1 MNNLNFDTHKFV
13 EDMVEAKMPK
23 AQAEV
28 LVNACV
34 VWLNG
39 STATKNYLN
48 NLEKRFG
55 DNLEHNLEHSRQLL
69 EGKIEAVRAE
79 IKQSEQRL
87 QSEIEVVRAE
97 IKQSEQLLEEKI
109 EAVRAEIKQSEQ
121 LLEEKIEAVRA
132 EIKQSEQRLW
142 IRMLVAHIAL
152 GGYLLIIGALGV
164 FFAALQY

>member
-55 DNLEHNLEHSRQLL
+55 DNLEQSEQRLR
-69 EGKIEAVRAE
+69 V
-79 IKQSEQRL
+79 KQSEQRL
-87 QSEIEVVRAE
+87 GREDLNWCRRSRYSIDLKFSIFISANVIIVVMAW
-97 IKQSEQLLEEKI
+97 
-109 EAVRAEIKQSEQ
+109 
-121 LLEEKIEAVRA
+121 
-132 EIKQSEQRLW
+132 RLY
-142 IRMLVAHIAL
+142 RL
-152 GGYLLIIGALGV
+152 
-164 FFAALQY
+164 

>member
-55 DNLEHNLEHSRQLL
+55 DNLEHSRQLL

-152 GGYLLIIGALGV
+152 GGLIIGALGV

>member
-13 EDMVEAKMPK
+13 EDMVQAKMPK

-39 STATKNYLN
+39 STATKDDLN

-55 DNLEHNLEHSRQLL
+55 DNLEQVEKRF
-69 EGKIEAVRAE
+69 GDK
-79 IKQSEQRL
+79 
-87 QSEIEVVRAE
+87 IEVVRAE
-97 IKQSEQLLEEKI
+97 IKQSEQLLR
-109 EAVRAEIKQSEQ
+109 VEIKQSEQ
-121 LLEEKIEAVRA
+121 LFRSEIKQSEQRLRA

-142 IRMLVAHIAL
+142 IRMLVGQITSV
-152 GGYLLIIGALGV
+152 GLIIGAL
-164 FFAALQY
+164 QYWS

>member
-39 STATKNYLN
+39 STATKDDLI

-55 DNLEHNLEHSRQLL
+55 DNLEHSQQLL
-69 EGKIEAVRAE
+69 EGKIMQSEQLLEGKIMQSEQLLRAEIEAVRAE

-87 QSEIEVVRAE
+87 RAE
-97 IKQSEQLLEEKI
+97 I
-109 EAVRAEIKQSEQ
+109 EAVQT
-121 LLEEKIEAVRA
+121 

-142 IRMLVAHIAL
+142 IRMLVMQITSV
-152 GGYLLIIGALGV
+152 GLIIGAL
-164 FFAALQY
+164 QYWS

>member
-13 EDMVEAKMPK
+13 EDMVRAKMPK

-39 STATKNYLN
+39 SKDNLATKDDLN

-55 DNLEHNLEHSRQLL
+55 DNLEQVEKRF
-69 EGKIEAVRAE
+69 GDK
-79 IKQSEQRL
+79 
-87 QSEIEVVRAE
+87 IEVVRAE
-97 IKQSEQLLEEKI
+97 IKQSEQLLR
-109 EAVRAEIKQSEQ
+109 VEIKQSEQ
-121 LLEEKIEAVRA
+121 LFRSEIKQSEQRLRA

-142 IRMLVAHIAL
+142 IRMLVGQITSV
-152 GGYLLIIGALGV
+152 GLIIGAL
-164 FFAALQY
+164 QYWS

>member
-39 STATKNYLN
+39 STATKDDLI

-55 DNLEHNLEHSRQLL
+55 DNLEHSQQLL
-69 EGKIEAVRAE
+69 EGKIM
-79 IKQSEQRL
+79 
-87 QSEIEVVRAE
+87 
-97 IKQSEQLLEEKI
+97 QSEQLLEGKI
-109 EAVRAEIKQSEQ
+109 MQSEQ
-121 LLEEKIEAVRA
+121 RLRAEIEAVRA

-142 IRMLVAHIAL
+142 IRMLVMQITSV
-152 GGYLLIIGALGV
+152 GLIIGAL
-164 FFAALQY
+164 QYWS

>member
-39 STATKNYLN
+39 STATKDDLN

-55 DNLEHNLEHSRQLL
+55 DKLEQAEKRFGDKLEHSQQLL

-87 QSEIEVVRAE
+87 W
-97 IKQSEQLLEEKI
+97 IKMLAGQITSIGLLF
-109 EAVRAEIKQSEQ
+109 V
-121 LLEEKIEAVRA
+121 
-132 EIKQSEQRLW
+132 
-142 IRMLVAHIAL
+142 
-152 GGYLLIIGALGV
+152 
-164 FFAALQY
+164 ALQYWS

>member
-13 EDMVEAKMPK
+13 EDMVQAKMPK

-39 STATKNYLN
+39 STATKDDLN

-55 DNLEHNLEHSRQLL
+55 D
-69 EGKIEAVRAE
+69 KIEV
-79 IKQSEQRL
+79 
-87 QSEIEVVRAE
+87 
-97 IKQSEQLLEEKI
+97 
-109 EAVRAEIKQSEQ
+109 
-121 LLEEKIEAVRA
+121 VRA

-142 IRMLVAHIAL
+142 IRMLVGQITL
-152 GGYLLIIGALGV
+152 GGLIIGAL
-164 FFAALQY
+164 QYWS

>member
-28 LVNACV
+28 LINACV

-39 STATKNYLN
+39 STATKDDLI

-55 DNLEHNLEHSRQLL
+55 DNLEHSQQLL
-69 EGKIEAVRAE
+69 EGKIM
-79 IKQSEQRL
+79 
-87 QSEIEVVRAE
+87 
-97 IKQSEQLLEEKI
+97 QSEQLLEGKI
-109 EAVRAEIKQSEQ
+109 MQSEQ
-121 LLEEKIEAVRA
+121 RLRAEIEAVRA

-142 IRMLVAHIAL
+142 IRMLVMQIASV
-152 GGYLLIIGALGV
+152 GLIIGAL
-164 FFAALQY
+164 QYWS

>member
-39 STATKNYLN
+39 STATKDDLN

-55 DNLEHNLEHSRQLL
+55 DKLE
-69 EGKIEAVRAE
+69 
-79 IKQSEQRL
+79 QSEQRL
-87 QSEIEVVRAE
+87 
-97 IKQSEQLLEEKI
+97 
-109 EAVRAEIKQSEQ
+109 
-121 LLEEKIEAVRA
+121 RA

-142 IRMLVAHIAL
+142 IRMLVGHIAL
-152 GGYLLIIGALGV
+152 GGLIIGALGV

>member
-13 EDMVEAKMPK
+13 EDMVQAKMPK

-55 DNLEHNLEHSRQLL
+55 DNLEQVEKRF
-69 EGKIEAVRAE
+69 GDK
-79 IKQSEQRL
+79 
-87 QSEIEVVRAE
+87 IEVVRAE
-97 IKQSEQLLEEKI
+97 IKQSEQLLR
-109 EAVRAEIKQSEQ
+109 VEIKQSEQ
-121 LLEEKIEAVRA
+121 LFRSEIKQSEQRLRA

-142 IRMLVAHIAL
+142 IRMLVGQITSV
-152 GGYLLIIGALGV
+152 GLIIGAL
-164 FFAALQY
+164 QYWS